1 MSKTVAIVQ
10 ARMGS
15 KRLPG
20 KVLAEIAGRLA
31 IGHTLARA
39 RAATGIDALWL
50 ACSAAAADDPLADYV
65 SGQEGVEIFRGDEE
79 DVLARFAAVAEQSGA
94 DAVVRITG
102 DCPMIDPEVID
113 LAIAKFQSGGAD
125 YVSNHLIR
133 SYPDGLDVEVFS
145 RAALDRA
152 HAEARDPF
160 LRQHVTPYI
169 HGRLK
174 DRLPWGKF
182 STDQI
187 VNPIDF
193 SHLRWTLD
201 EPEDL
206 AFLRRLLA
214 RLLADRSDGYHWMEA
229 VAAMTAEPDL
239 FWINRKHGL
248 NEGSVRDLAKS
259 KGVAAPR
266 SFERSNQL
274 FARAA
279 EVVPLAAQTFSKS
292 HQQWV
297 RGASPLF
304 LTAGKGC
311 RVSDPDGNV
320 YIDYLQGLMA
330 NVLGYGDPDVDAAI
344 RNQIERGM
352 SFSLATTLE
361 ADLAERMV
369 ADIPCAE
376 MVRFAKNGSDATS
389 AAIRL
394 ARATTGRDRV
404 ALCGYHGWHDWYIG
418 TTSRDLGVPTAV
430 RALSDVFPF
439 NDADTL
445 KALFERAPDAY
456 AAVILEPAGVRAPE
470 PGFLEAMREL
480 ASRHGAVLVF
490 DEIVTG
496 YRMHIGGAQAYY
508 GVTPDLACFGKAMGN
523 GMPIAAVVGRRE
535 LMTRMEDI
543 FFSGTYA
550 GEALSLAAAIATID
564 KIKREGVIDRLW
576 RLGERLIADSNAVLA
591 AHGLADQVSFS
602 NAGWWP
608 RLTIDQ
614 APVETDLMVSLL
626 RQEFVANGLLL
637 ASSYNLCLAHD
648 SEPVVAETLA
658 ALARAAAAVRDH
670 LDAADP
676 AGRLRGERVQPT
688 FAVR

>member
-1 MSKTVAIVQ
+1 MTNIVAIVQ
-10 ARMGS
+10 ARMS
-15 KRLPG
+15 SSRLPG
-20 KVLAEIAGRLA
+20 KVLAEIAGRPA

-39 RAATGIDALWL
+39 RVATGIDALWL
-50 ACSAAAADDPLADYV
+50 ACSEATADDPLADYV
-65 SGQEGVEIFRGDEE
+65 SGLEDVALYRGSEE
-79 DVLARFAAVAEQSGA
+79 DVLSRFAAIAAETNA
-94 DAVVRITG
+94 EAVVRLTG

-113 LAIAKFQSGGAD
+113 LAIAKFRSGGVD
-125 YVSNHLIR
+125 YVSNHLTR

-152 HAEARDPF
+152 HAEAREPF

-174 DRLPWGKF
+174 DRLPHGDF
-182 STDQI
+182 STEQI
-187 VNPIDF
+187 VNTVDF

-206 AFLRRLLA
+206 AFLRRLLD
-214 RLLADRSDGYHWMEA
+214 RLPDGFHWMEA

-239 FWINRKHGL
+239 FWVNRKHAL
-248 NEGSVRDLAKS
+248 NEGAVRDLAKS
-259 KGVAAPR
+259 TGVAAQK
-266 SFERSNQL
+266 SFARSNQL

-304 LTAGKGC
+304 LIAGKGC
-311 RVSDPDGNV
+311 RVADPDGNV

-344 RNQIERGM
+344 RSQLERGM

-376 MVRFAKNGSDATS
+376 MVRFAKNGSDATA

-394 ARATTGRDRV
+394 ARAATGRDRV

-418 TTSRDLGVPTAV
+418 TTSRDLGVPAAV

-439 NDADTL
+439 NDADAL

-456 AAVILEPAGVRAPE
+456 AAVILEPSGVRAPE
-470 PGFLEAMREL
+470 PGFLEAVREL
-480 ASRHGAVLVF
+480 TSRHGAVLIF

-496 YRMHIGGAQAYY
+496 YRVHIGGAQAHT

-523 GMPIAAVVGRRE
+523 GMPIAAVVGRRA
-535 LMTRMEDI
+535 LMVRMEDI
-543 FFSGTYA
+543 FFSGTYS

-564 KIKREGVIDRLW
+564 KIKRENVIERLW
-576 RLGERLIADSNAVLA
+576 RLGERLIAESNAIFA
-591 AHGLADQVSFS
+591 GHGLGEALGFGG
-602 NAGWWP
+602 AGWWP
-608 RLTIDQ
+608 RLTIRQ
-614 APVETDLMVSLL
+614 APVEADLMVSLL
-626 RQEFVANGLLL
+626 RQEFVAHGLLL

-648 SEPVVAETLA
+648 SEPIVSETLQ
-658 ALARAAAAVRDH
+658 ALDRAAAAVRDH

>member
-1 MSKTVAIVQ
+1 MTKVVAIVQ

-15 KRLPG
+15 TRLPG
-20 KVLAEIAGRLA
+20 KVMAEIAGRPT
-31 IGHTLARA
+31 IEHVVSRA
-39 RAATGIDALWL
+39 HRAASCDALWL
-50 ACSAAAADDPLADYV
+50 ACSDSAADDPLAVHV
-65 SGQEGVEIFRGDEE
+65 SALGHDIFRGDEE
-79 DVLARFAAVAEQSGA
+79 DVLSRFAAVAERSGA

-102 DCPMIDPEVID
+102 DCPMIDPGVID
-113 LAIAKFQSGGAD
+113 LAVEKFRSNGAD
-125 YVSNHLIR
+125 YVSNHIER

-152 HAEARDPF
+152 HAEAEDAF
-160 LRQHVTPYI
+160 LREHVTPYI
-169 HGRLK
+169 HGRHRG
-174 DRLPWGKF
+174 RLPCGDF
-182 STDQI
+182 AVEQI
-187 VNPIDF
+187 VNPVDF

-214 RLLADRSDGYHWMEA
+214 RLPEGFHWMEA

-239 FWINRKHGL
+239 FWINRKHPI
-248 NEGSVRDLAKS
+248 NEGAVRDLAKEKKRANTPKS
-259 KGVAAPR
+259 YD
-266 SFERSNQL
+266 RSNQL

-311 RVSDPDGNV
+311 RVSDPDGNI

-344 RNQIERGM
+344 RAQLERGM

-369 ADIPCAE
+369 VDIPCAE

-394 ARATTGRDRV
+394 ARAATGRDRV

-418 TTSRDLGVPTAV
+418 TTTRELGVPAAV
-430 RALSDVFPF
+430 RGLSDTFAF
-439 NDADTL
+439 NDANSLEALL
-445 KALFERAPDAY
+445 KRNPGGY
-456 AAVILEPAGVRAPE
+456 AAVILEPAGVRTPE
-470 PGFLEAMREL
+470 PGFLEAVRDL

-496 YRMHIGGAQAYY
+496 YRMHMGGAQAYY

-523 GMPIAAVVGRRE
+523 GMPIAAVAGGRD
-535 LMTRMEDI
+535 LMRQMEAI

-550 GEALSLAAAIATID
+550 GEALSLAASIATID
-564 KIKREGVIDRLW
+564 KIKREDLIARLW
-576 RLGERLIADSNAVLA
+576 RLGERLIVASNAVFAAQGLGDIVTLA
-591 AHGLADQVSFS
+591 GT
-602 NAGWWP
+602 GWWP
-608 RLTIDQ
+608 RLTI
-614 APVETDLMVSLL
+614 AEPPVEHDVMVSLL

-648 SEPVVAETLA
+648 SEPIVAETLTG
-658 ALARAAAAVRDH
+658 LDRAAAAVRDH
-670 LDAADP
+670 VDAPDP
-676 AGRLRGERVQPT
+676 ADRLRGERVQPT